1 MTGVSAV
8 VRFLH
13 VADVHLGFDRY
24 DNPERTRDFF
34 ESFYDVLWRY
44 GVQAQVDCVV
54 IAGDLFEHQTI
65 MPNILNQAQ
74 LALELLKE
82 AGIPVVAIEG
92 NHDNRPYGVKT
103 SWLRYLCEQGYLY
116 LLEPESSE
124 AGLSLPLW
132 TEGRG
137 GYLDLPCGVRLLGS
151 RWYGASAPAAI
162 RQLAI
167 AIEALPPTTDP
178 VVMLFHHGLEGQ
190 IARYA
195 GALRYTDLLP
205 LREAGVD
212 YLALGHIHKAYC
224 VEGWVF
230 NPGSICANSMAEVE
244 IERGAYLVEIAAD
257 KTIRAELVQDYQ
269 QRAAVR
275 LAYKA
280 KAAEPVEAVQAGV
293 LAQVR
298 AQALDPAERVLL
310 ELKITG
316 ELGFARYELDVKALQ
331 QQIQSLTGALVVLLK
346 LEADSVDY
354 SRALT
359 ATEQV
364 QRSQLELEVFRDLL
378 ASHAHYRRRS
388 EPLSHLVLDVKG
400 RLAEQVTE
408 AELYALIEAE
418 LLAGD

>member
-1 MTGVSAV
+1 MVGVAAV

-34 ESFYDVLWRY
+34 ESFYDVLCRY
-44 GVQAQVDCVV
+44 GTQVDCVL
-54 IAGDLFEHQTI
+54 IAGDLFEHQSI
-65 MPNILNQAQ
+65 LPNILNQAQ
-74 LALELLKE
+74 IALEMLRD
-82 AGIPVVAIEG
+82 AAIPVVAIEG

-103 SWLRYLCEQGYLY
+103 SWLRYLCDQKLLY
-116 LLEPESSE
+116 LLEPVSTET
-124 AGLSLPLW
+124 GLTLPPW
-132 TEGRG
+132 SDKSG
-137 GYLDLPCGVRLLGS
+137 GYLDLPCGVRVIGS

-162 RQLAI
+162 RQLAT
-167 AIEALPPTTDP
+167 AIEALPPTTNP

-195 GALRYTDLLP
+195 GALRYSDLLP

-244 IERGAYLVEIAAD
+244 IERGAYLVTLTAA
-257 KTIRAELVQDYQ
+257 KTIQAELVQDYW
-269 QRAAVR
+269 QRPARR
-275 LAYKA
+275 LVYEA

-293 LAQVR
+293 LALVE
-298 AQALDPAERVLL
+298 AEALDSAERLLL

-316 ELGFARYELDVKALQ
+316 ELGFARYELDVRALQ
-331 QQIQSLTGALVVLLK
+331 HQIQSLTDALVVLLK

-354 SRALT
+354 SRAVV

-364 QRSQLELEVFRDLL
+364 QRSQLELGVFRDLL

-388 EPLSHLVLDVKG
+388 EALAQLMLDVKG

-408 AELYALIEAE
+408 DELYALIEAE
-418 LLAGD
+418 VLAGE